1 MSDEPVPPVTPKRPS
16 RGEWFGRTFVDDYA
30 WIRQPDW
37 FNELHEPELLDP
49 EIRAHL
55 QAENAYCDAVL
66 APTDQL
72 QAVMFDEMT
81 RRSAGGGDTPARID
95 GSWAYSSRIEPGA
108 KHPRLVRKP
117 VDGGSEQLLLD
128 AEAEADGKSYY
139 RLSEF
144 TLAHPSPDHRL
155 FAWAADE
162 TGDQHFRVYVKDITT
177 QTLAGTVIE
186 SCYGEFAFSPDSRWL
201 YWVWRDAFSRPT
213 KVFRRPAMGGEDV
226 LIYEETDPGFF
237 IALERLSSNAY
248 VSIRVFNGETSEVWL
263 IPASDPTAEPTLVE
277 PRREGVFY
285 ELEHW
290 NDHFVV
296 RTNADGATDYKL
308 MTADP
313 AAPGAAGWREW
324 VPHRP
329 GRFVAQVR
337 AFRDHFVRLEWVDA
351 NPTLI
356 VSPASDAPD
365 QTLVEAEPA
374 YDLTLGDQ
382 AYDTTTLRY
391 TYQSPA
397 TPPRWIDYDMANGE
411 RTVVQSQVIDGFDAS
426 LYEVRRLSAPA
437 SDGESIPITVLM
449 RRGTRLDG
457 QAPLYLYAYGSYGY
471 SVTPEFSAP
480 NLSLVDRGW
489 IAAIAHIRGGGEKGP
504 AWYQQAQSTGKK
516 VSITDFIASAE
527 HLVAEGYTG
536 EGRIVSHSLSAGGIV
551 IGGSANLRPELWAGV
566 INQVPFVDVLNSVHD
581 TKNPLIP
588 AAYAVWGDPADP
600 AVFDYIASY
609 SPYEN
614 IRSAPY
620 PAALAIGGL
629 LDNRVGYWE
638 SAKWVAR
645 LREMSTSGRPM
656 LLRINMTAGH
666 QGHAGLSDQL
676 RQAAFFRAF
685 AIWAAQ
691 PPEAWAPEDS
701 PSS

>member
-1 MSDEPVPPVTPKRPS
+1 MPEEPVPPVTPKRPS
-16 RGEWFGRTFVDDYA
+16 RSEWFGRAFIDDYA

-37 FNELHEPELLDP
+37 FNELHQPERLDP
-49 EIRAHL
+49 EIRDHL

-66 APTDQL
+66 TSTNEL
-72 QAVMFDEMT
+72 QAVLFDEMM
-81 RRSAGGGDTPARID
+81 RRSAGGGDTPARVD
-95 GSWAYSSRIEPGA
+95 GPWAYSSRIESGA
-108 KHPRLVRKP
+108 KYPRLVREP
-117 VDGGSEQLLLD
+117 VDGGPEQLLLD
-128 AEAEADGKSYY
+128 AEAEAEGKSYY

-144 TLAHPSPDHRL
+144 TLAHPSPDQRL

-162 TGDQHFRVYVKDITT
+162 AGDQHFRLYVKDIAT
-177 QTLAGTVIE
+177 QALASSVIE

-201 YWVWRDAFSRPT
+201 YWVWRDPVSRPT

-263 IPASDPTAEPTLVE
+263 IPASNPAAAPALVE
-277 PRREGVFY
+277 PRRAGVFY

-290 NDHFVV
+290 NDRFVV

-324 VPHRP
+324 VAHRP
-329 GRFVAQVR
+329 GRFIAQVR
-337 AFRDHFVRLEWVDA
+337 AFRDHLVRLEWVDA

-356 VSPASDAPD
+356 VSPANGGPD
-365 QTLVEAEPA
+365 QALVEAEPA

-382 AYDTTTLRY
+382 AYDTAILRY

-397 TPPRWIDYDMANGE
+397 TPPRWIDYDMASGE
-411 RTVVQSQVIDGFDAS
+411 RTVVQEPEIEEFDAG
-426 LYEVRRLSAPA
+426 LYEVRRLFAPA

-457 QAPLYLYAYGSYGY
+457 HAPLYLYAYGSYGY

-504 AWYQQAQSTGKK
+504 GWYRQAQSTGKK

-527 HLVAEGYTG
+527 HLIAEGYTG
-536 EGRIVSHSLSAGGIV
+536 AGRIVSHSLSAGGIV
-551 IGGSANLRPELWAGV
+551 IGGSVNLRPELWAGV

-614 IRSAPY
+614 IRPGPY

-691 PPEAWAPEDS
+691 PQEVWAPEAS
-701 PSS
+701 LAS